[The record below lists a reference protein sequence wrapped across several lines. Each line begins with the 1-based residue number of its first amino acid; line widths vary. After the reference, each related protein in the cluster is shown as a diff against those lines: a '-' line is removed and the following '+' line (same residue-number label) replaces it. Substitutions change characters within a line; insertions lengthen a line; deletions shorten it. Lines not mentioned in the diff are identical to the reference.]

1 MSLFIT
7 PTTLAIIASISI
19 LIFLQIVIERLN
31 ASNISKKRFST
42 LQSQLKA
49 NRPLISKDKI
59 LSEKSSID
67 NEAIRLSQ
75 RLVRKNYR
83 DRLINLSNQKGGA
96 SESVFSKLLKQKI
109 YFSVIGLALSFLLV
123 AQGRWIL
130 VLPTLV
136 ITFFAYLLPSSLSR
150 LSRIFSRSYGRKL
163 GNMAMLSGSKWQSPE
178 RLIRAKIMSALIT
191 FIGGY
196 LYAVIISRSL
206 SSIFL
211 LFLGVILGF
220 FVPDIILYNNVAKRR
235 EKFAE
240 ALPDAIDLLT
250 MCVNA
255 GLAFPQSLA
264 KVSDIQK
271 GPVSEEF
278 IRVRTEVQLGKER
291 NVALGEMADRIK
303 LDSLTNFVNAVAQ
316 VDRFGI
322 PISAVLLQQS
332 VELRAERKAKGR
344 EKAQKV
350 PIKILGPVMLCFL
363 PCVIIIVLG
372 PAIIGILGSF

>member
-1 MSLFIT
+1 MSLYIT
-7 PTTLAIIASISI
+7 PTTLAIVASISI
-19 LIFLQIVIERLN
+19 LIFLQLAINGLN
-31 ASNISKKRFST
+31 NSSLSKKRVSI
-42 LQSQLKA
+42 LQRQIKA

-59 LSEKSSID
+59 LSNKSSID

-75 RLVRKNYR
+75 RLVRNNYR
-83 DRLINLSNQKGGA
+83 ERLINLSNQKGGA

-136 ITFFAYLLPSSLSR
+136 ITFFAYLLPSSLTR
-150 LSRIFSRSYGRKL
+150 LSSIFSRNYGRKL
-163 GNMAMLSGSKWQSPE
+163 GNMAILSGSKWQSPE
-178 RLIRAKIMSALIT
+178 RLIRAKLMSALIT

-196 LYAVIISRSL
+196 LYTVIISRSL

-322 PISAVLLQQS
+322 PISAVLQQQS

>member
-1 MSLFIT
+1 
-7 PTTLAIIASISI
+7 
-19 LIFLQIVIERLN
+19 
-31 ASNISKKRFST
+31 
-42 LQSQLKA
+42 
-49 NRPLISKDKI
+49 
-59 LSEKSSID
+59 
-67 NEAIRLSQ
+67 
-75 RLVRKNYR
+75 
-83 DRLINLSNQKGGA
+83 
-96 SESVFSKLLKQKI
+96 
-109 YFSVIGLALSFLLV
+109 
-123 AQGRWIL
+123 
-130 VLPTLV
+130 
-136 ITFFAYLLPSSLSR
+136 
-150 LSRIFSRSYGRKL
+150 
-163 GNMAMLSGSKWQSPE
+163 
-178 RLIRAKIMSALIT
+178 
-191 FIGGY
+191 
-196 LYAVIISRSL
+196 L

-322 PISAVLLQQS
+322 PISAVLQQQS

>member
-1 MSLFIT
+1 MSLYIT

-19 LIFLQIVIERLN
+19 LIFLQIVIEKLN

-49 NRPLISKDKI
+49 NRPLISKNRI
-59 LSEKSSID
+59 LSEKGSID

-109 YFSVIGLALSFLLV
+109 YFSVIGLAISFLLV

-130 VLPTLV
+130 VFPTLI

-150 LSRIFSRSYGRKL
+150 LSRIFSRSYGKKL

-206 SSIFL
+206 SNIFL

-220 FVPDIILYNNVAKRR
+220 FIPDIILYNNVAKRR

-322 PISAVLLQQS
+322 PISAVLQQQS
-332 VELRAERKAKGR
+332 VELRAERKSKGR

-363 PCVIIIVLG
+363 PCIIIIVLG
-372 PAIIGILGSF
+372 PAIIGILRSF